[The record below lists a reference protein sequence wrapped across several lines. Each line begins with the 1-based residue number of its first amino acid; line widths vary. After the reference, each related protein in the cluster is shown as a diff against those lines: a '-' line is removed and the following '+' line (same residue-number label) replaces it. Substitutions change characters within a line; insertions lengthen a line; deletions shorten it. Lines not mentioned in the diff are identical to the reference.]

1 RGAEA
6 VDVDPGKMVLDV
18 AEQLLVPLQS
28 QMRMQSALH
37 EDLVSAQRH
46 GLADL
51 LEQDVTVEHV
61 RVGVVHL
68 SIESAEIADG
78 GADVGVVDVA
88 VDVVRAVRLGM
99 EPLADGLGRAAK
111 VQQARLMKQCD
122 AFLEGQAAA
131 ANGALQDRGDGGR
144 QGSLLPGP
152 AQGGRPSGQIASTR
166 PTPAHRAR
174 TTEFAL
180 NNRSTWRSRV

>member
-1 RGAEA
+1 
-6 VDVDPGKMVLDV
+6 MILDV

-37 EDLVSAQRH
+37 EDLVAAQRH

-51 LEQDVTVEHV
+51 LEQDVAVEHV
-61 RVGVVHL
+61 GVGVVHL
-68 SIESAEIADG
+68 SIEGAEIADG

-111 VQQARLMKQCD
+111 VQQARPV
-122 AFLEGQAAA
+122 E
-131 ANGALQDRGDGGR
+131 
-144 QGSLLPGP
+144 
-152 AQGGRPSGQIASTR
+152 T
-166 PTPAHRAR
+166 
-174 TTEFAL
+174 
-180 NNRSTWRSRV
+180 V